1 MDDAA
6 LRGPLRRGHERRRR
20 ATARRRTR
28 PPPRP
33 SRATSAVAARAA
45 RCRPP
50 FHTSTD
56 ARVTSATAS
65 ARASLQRHRG
75 LTRARGGARE
85 HARPPDANIRGDL
98 AHPARA
104 ERVLG
109 RPGTLSLSTYRR
121 VSLSRRASSRVDR
134 QAASLS
140 KTNNHVRDARLRHV
154 ARIFPSVVRVDQ
166 TEMARDT
173 APAPD
178 LQRAPSLRNSTEED
192 GLRRA
197 LEIVKRAGDRYKNH
211 HTHGLSPL
219 NFFLG
224 LLNVGL
230 SAFILGRAP
239 EFYWAWAT
247 LKSVV
252 YLGQSWRVKLA
263 ERKRLYLL
271 DLCWVLS
278 FAYTIAT
285 TAAFVAWV
293 SPGGS
298 AIRASLTSF
307 TSSPVAFRA
316 IFALANGPLGAATVA
331 LGNALVLHSATQTA
345 ALFIHISPPIVTW
358 ALRWHAP
365 AHAAAFGHP
374 PRPRERERGARAVPR
389 PRPPR
394 AHPLLRVV
402 ARVHRLVARARPRR
416 HGHVS
421 KSKHDTVYH
430 STLCNPKLGKPAGFD
445 PKDPREGNAR
455 GVVHAHARVHQH
467 RAHLHLAVVVAVV
480 RRAHRVRVGAPR
492 DERVERRQEVFLHDD
507 HRVREGARET
517 APGVSREGKEN
528 QMTKKRNETKE
539 PREHPRRR
547 A

>member
-1 MDDAA
+1 M
-6 LRGPLRRGHERRRR
+6 
-20 ATARRRTR
+20 
-28 PPPRP
+28 
-33 SRATSAVAARAA
+33 
-45 RCRPP
+45 
-50 FHTSTD
+50 
-56 ARVTSATAS
+56 
-65 ARASLQRHRG
+65 
-75 LTRARGGARE
+75 
-85 HARPPDANIRGDL
+85 
-98 AHPARA
+98 
-104 ERVLG
+104 
-109 RPGTLSLSTYRR
+109 
-121 VSLSRRASSRVDR
+121 
-134 QAASLS
+134 
-140 KTNNHVRDARLRHV
+140 

-197 LEIVKRAGDRYKNH
+197 LEIVKKQGDRYKNH

-293 SPGGS
+293 SPPGS
-298 AIRASLTSF
+298 AIRASLTPF

-365 AHAAAFGHP
+365 AHAAAFPGILPVPASASEVHAP
-374 PRPRERERGARAVPR
+374 YLDLVRPALILYFAWWL
-389 PRPPR
+389 
-394 AHPLLRVV
+394 AYTAWLL
-402 ARVHRLVARARPRR
+402 VHGRH

-421 KSKHDTVYH
+421 KSKHDTIYH

-445 PKDPREGNAR
+445 PKDPAKVTP
-455 GVVHAHARVHQH
+455 VVWYMLTHAFISIVLICISPLWWRSYVAHTAYVSALLATSVWNGAKKYFYMMTTGYE
-467 RAHLHLAVVVAVV
+467 RALEKLL
-480 RRAHRVRVGAPR
+480 P
-492 DERVERRQEVFLHDD
+492 EYQE
-507 HRVREGARET
+507 
-517 APGVSREGKEN
+517 KEKK
-528 QMTKKRNETKE
+528 TK
-539 PREHPRRR
+539 
-547 A
+547 